1 MKSLQSWYLY
11 VIRGVFAILLGIL
24 LFTERAQWSA
34 IQYMGIFWLT
44 IGLTNISWARTRG
57 REIHLARWSLVAG
70 ILGVFAGVI
79 ALLRPVLAVYFS
91 SWAIALLLGVLVILT
106 GLLHI
111 FGGFRIS
118 SAYGSQWAWGSYL
131 VGFVQVI
138 LGTIVLIYPWE
149 PVPVVWLI
157 AGGWCIIT
165 GILLLFDA
173 RRLRSLAILGEE
185 RIDE

>member
-24 LFTERAQWSA
+24 LFTEKAQWSA
-34 IQYMGIFWLT
+34 VQYMGIFWLT
-44 IGLTNISWARTRG
+44 MGLTNISWARSKE
-57 REIHLARWSLVAG
+57 REIHLTRWAMVAG
-70 ILGVFAGVI
+70 ILGVIAGVI

-111 FGGFRIS
+111 FGGSRIS
-118 SAYGSQWAWGSYL
+118 STYGSQWAWGSYL

-173 RRLRSLAILGEE
+173 RRLRSLAVLGEE
-185 RIDE
+185 RIDK

>member
-1 MKSLQSWYLY
+1 MMKSLQSWYLY

-34 IQYMGIFWLT
+34 VQYMGIFWLT
-44 IGLTNISWARTRG
+44 IGLTNISWARTKG
-57 REIHLARWSLVAG
+57 REIHLARWSMVAG

-79 ALLRPVLAVYFS
+79 ALLRPLLAIYFS
-91 SWAIALLLGVLVILT
+91 TWAIVLLLGFLVILT

-131 VGFVQVI
+131 IGFVQVI
-138 LGTIVLIYPWE
+138 LGIFVLMFPWE
-149 PVPVVWLI
+149 PVPAVWVI
-157 AGGWCIIT
+157 AGSWCIIT
-165 GILLLFDA
+165 GILLLLDA
-173 RRLRSLAILGEE
+173 RRLRTQAMSKP
-185 RIDE
+185 

>member
-1 MKSLQSWYLY
+1 MKSLQSGYLY

-34 IQYMGIFWLT
+34 VQYMGIFWLT

-57 REIHLARWSLVAG
+57 REIHLARWSMVAG

-79 ALLRPVLAVYFS
+79 ALLRPLLAVYFS
-91 SWAIALLLGVLVILT
+91 TWAIALLLGVLVILT

-131 VGFVQVI
+131 VGFVQLI
-138 LGTIVLIYPWE
+138 LGIIVLMFPWE
-149 PVPVVWLI
+149 PVPAVWVI

-165 GILLLFDA
+165 GILLLLDA
-173 RRLRSLAILGEE
+173 RRLRTQAVS
-185 RIDE
+185 DT